1 MLQRESALPAL
12 VQTHLHLRFS
22 LRFQYPRSSVLRV
35 FRDYTYRQLG
45 LKLPQLE
52 TKEAGAWRVPS
63 LLACYKVARG
73 AMNPPHWPSAC
84 EDVRVILAQFSTP
97 IDSTCINPASLPLTG
112 QVQAVKQATTI
123 LSEHGT
129 VSYVALFARDGLPLV
144 VVGKPPMKEAHVL
157 LQMTHVYTVYVD
169 VAEGQE
175 GIKAALL
182 VVLKVGRPT

>member
-112 QVQAVKQATTI
+112 QVMTSQTA
-123 LSEHGT
+123 GT
-129 VSYVALFARDGLPLV
+129 S
-144 VVGKPPMKEAHVL
+144 
-157 LQMTHVYTVYVD
+157 
-169 VAEGQE
+169 
-175 GIKAALL
+175 
-182 VVLKVGRPT
+182 